1 MSAPAPQSTSSPD
14 RDPAPLDQRIK
25 RFFGQRP
32 GVGAGAAAKAVVQDA
47 SDLVKAELALAKAE
61 LAKGAKAKAAGVA
74 ALVVAGVFGW
84 LGLQGLLITLA
95 LVIAIWLPLWAGAL
109 IVTLVLL
116 LGAGIAGLIGKKKLE
131 QPANLDTTKQ
141 NVQED
146 VQWAKAHLPSR

>member
-1 MSAPAPQSTSSPD
+1 MSVSAEETKRVSDQQAPW
-14 RDPAPLDQRIK
+14 DQRAR

-32 GVGAGAAAKAVVQDA
+32 GVGAAAAAKAVVQDA
-47 SDLVKAELALAKAE
+47 SDLVKAEVALAKAE
-61 LAKGAKAKAAGVA
+61 LTQAAKTKAAGVV

-95 LVIAIWLPLWAGAL
+95 LVLAIWLPVWAGAL
-109 IVTLVLL
+109 IVTVVLL
-116 LGAGIAGLIGKKKLE
+116 IGAGIAGLVGKKKLQ

>member
-1 MSAPAPQSTSSPD
+1 M
-14 RDPAPLDQRIK
+14 
-25 RFFGQRP
+25 
-32 GVGAGAAAKAVVQDA
+32 QDA